1 LEIDKSH
8 LQQVNYPISI
18 IPKGKNQY
26 EIILPEE
33 GQSRNLYNYN
43 TESVESVSSYARP
56 KNRILNLNEWY
67 ESPNLKFKLIS
78 NPNPSNLGLDNIIV
92 TLVPVNQAVNSII
105 GSLYVDFDKELSSI
119 MIITKTGYN
128 LNNTVSFLNNSVQE
142 LIKKRL
148 LDQNM
153 VDKNTVEYL
162 NENLSLIRKNWIP
175 VGQY

>member
-1 LEIDKSH
+1 
-8 LQQVNYPISI
+8 
-18 IPKGKNQY
+18 
-26 EIILPEE
+26 
-33 GQSRNLYNYN
+33 
-43 TESVESVSSYARP
+43 
-56 KNRILNLNEWY
+56 
-67 ESPNLKFKLIS
+67 LIS

-175 VGQY
+175 VGSTE